1 MFLISA
7 SDISAIT
14 TMSESRQQVYK
25 ALETLREKSL
35 RPILTLLNGD
45 ASWLMSFPRPKA
57 EQASTGKAY
66 FHIVY
71 EPWLQGDASLFYSW
85 FFNIALSD
93 KAAVTDVQGIEDIIL
108 EIEEAASC
116 HLPTDHAQI
125 TPTNDGYQG
134 NIDVIIL
141 AFHYLDHVHEPTLR
155 TFNPNIPVIATP
167 EAASIIRPWDHFKTI
182 CLSHDLVSSAKTW
195 RSPEL
200 HPDHLPD
207 WLTIINLPG
216 HHILNFCTALVWTHE
231 EVHETILM
239 SPHGTHLDQGP
250 LDAFLQAEPKT
261 EILTMLHGL
270 KEGHGITGVTK
281 LGVQGGLALY
291 RKIGGSKSWILYHD
305 NDFTYSGFFLWVTRT
320 VDLARSMEWALEEER
335 KQNEVTKN
343 LEVPNFVQIANGG
356 MVMLEG

>member
-1 MFLISA
+1 MFQ
-7 SDISAIT
+7 
-14 TMSESRQQVYK
+14 SRQQVYK
-25 ALETLREKSL
+25 ALEKSREKSL

-66 FHIVY
+66 FHVVY
-71 EPWLQGDASLFYSW
+71 EPWLQGDTSLFYSW

-93 KAAVTDVQGIEDIIL
+93 KAAVTDVQGIEDIIA
-108 EIEEAASC
+108 EIEQAASC
-116 HLPTDHAQI
+116 HLPTDHAQ
-125 TPTNDGYQG
+125 TTTKDDGYQG

-155 TFNPNIPVIATP
+155 TFDPNIPVVATP
-167 EAASIIRPWDHFKTI
+167 EAAAVIRPWNHFKTI
-182 CLSHDLVSSAKTW
+182 SLSHDLDSSAKTW

-200 HPDHLPD
+200 HPDYLPD
-207 WLTIINLPG
+207 WLTIIRLPG
-216 HHILNFCTALVWTHE
+216 HTILNFCTALVWTHE
-231 EVHETILM
+231 DVHETILL

-250 LDAFLQAEPKT
+250 IDAFLQAEPKT
-261 EILTMLHGL
+261 EILTLLHGL
-270 KEGHGITGVTK
+270 KESHGITGVNK
-281 LGVQGGLALY
+281 LGVKGGLALY
-291 RKIGGSKSWILYHD
+291 RKIGGSKSWILNHD

-320 VDLARSMEWALEEER
+320 VDLPRSMEWALEEER
-335 KQNEVTKN
+335 KQNETTEN